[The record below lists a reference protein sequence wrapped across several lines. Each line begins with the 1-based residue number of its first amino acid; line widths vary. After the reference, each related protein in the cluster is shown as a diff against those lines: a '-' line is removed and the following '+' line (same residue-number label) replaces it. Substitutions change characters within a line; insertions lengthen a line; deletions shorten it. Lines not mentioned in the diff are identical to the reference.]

1 MPDLTALIRGSRKAQ
16 HEFYETH
23 KVSMFKLCRM
33 YVKDKHTAED
43 MLQEGFVKI
52 FKSLESYDKSKGK
65 IETWMR
71 AIFTNTCLMQIR
83 SSKRIAETVELT
95 NVITDLRAS
104 FDEKKLAT
112 LSLNEIYSMLHELP
126 DGYRMVFVLYFIEG
140 LNHAEISDILDISTS
155 TSKSQLFK
163 SKKKMQ
169 ELIIKKFPNQYMKYA
184 KTAQ

>member
-1 MPDLTALIRGSRKAQ
+1 MPDLASLLKGNRKAQ

-23 KVSMFKLCRM
+23 KVAMFKLCRM
-33 YVKDKHTAED
+33 YIKNKHTAED
-43 MLQEGFVKI
+43 VLQEGFVKI
-52 FKSLESYDKSKGK
+52 FRSIDSYDSSKGK

-83 SSKRIAETVELT
+83 SEKQVAETVELSK
-95 NVITDLRAS
+95 VISNLKTS
-104 FDEKKLAT
+104 FPEKKLST
-112 LSLNEIYSMLHELP
+112 LSLNEIFTLLHELP
-126 DGYRMVFVLYFIEG
+126 HGYRMVFVLYFVEG
-140 LNHAEISDILDISTS
+140 LNHKEISDLLNISQN

-169 ELIIKKFPNQYMKYA
+169 ELIVKKFPNQYTKYA